1 MGTLRVIAG
10 RAKGLR
16 LKTVPGDTTR
26 PITDIVKEALFNI
39 LGDEIESNTILD
51 LFGGTG
57 AVGIEALSRGARF
70 VTFLDKG
77 QQAVRTIQQN
87 LLTTKYS
94 DQAEVIRTDA
104 FTYLSSPPKLNFDL
118 IYIAPPQYKQMW
130 QKAIRLIDA
139 KPELLSENGQII
151 VQINPIEWEELVLKN
166 FDVFDDRKYGDT
178 QLVFFEKTN

>member
-1 MGTLRVIAG
+1 M
-10 RAKGLR
+10 
-16 LKTVPGDTTR
+16 
-26 PITDIVKEALFNI
+26 
-39 LGDEIESNTILD
+39 
-51 LFGGTG
+51 
-57 AVGIEALSRGARF
+57 
-70 VTFLDKG
+70 
-77 QQAVRTIQQN
+77 RTIQQN

-94 DQAEVIRTDA
+94 DQAEVIRIDS

-139 KPELLSENGQII
+139 KPELLSEDGQII

-166 FDVFDDRKYGDT
+166 FEVFDDRKYGDT